1 MVIDKMFIND
11 STALKEKVANIPM
24 ENCIDNYFNYLD
36 SYAEGL
42 EQKYITKLNDRAKA
56 FIAKIE
62 LKAIENK
69 NIDEIKKMYVNLIW
83 DGYYGLCEK
92 AWSDVADEYS
102 YSHSCSDM
110 YEDIKEEMTDAL
122 EELLTEIN
130 TSEKE
135 KNINRIKKEL
145 EWKQNSLESID
156 KDTELR
162 KAQLANEIKKLTQ
175 ELESIK

>member
-11 STALKEKVANIPM
+11 SKALKEKVANIPM

-36 SYAEGL
+36 SSAEGL
-42 EQKYITKLNDRAKA
+42 ERKYITKLNDRAKA
-56 FIAKIE
+56 FVTKIE
-62 LKAIENK
+62 LKAIEDK
-69 NIDEIKKMYVNLIW
+69 NIDEIKNIYVNLVW

-92 AWSDVADEYS
+92 PWSDVADEYS
-102 YSHSCSDM
+102 YSHNCSDM
-110 YEDIKEEMTDAL
+110 YDDIKKEMTDAL
-122 EELLTEIN
+122 EELLTEMN

-135 KNINRIKKEL
+135 KNINRIKKEI

-156 KDTELR
+156 RDTEFR
-162 KAQLANEIKKLTQ
+162 KAQLSDEIKRLKQ